1 MSAGAAARF
10 LPPRLAA
17 RANTMLRIAA
27 QALIITGCLAL
38 FIISPMLL
46 AHWGVPYGTIG
57 GSAPAKI
64 HPGTWMIALGLF
76 LAALRFSSPLVF
88 GVRAAALFPG
98 LVVFFATWV
107 FLMWY
112 AIIVQR
118 QPFTPMIDS
127 FFLPFATLLALSTQ
141 TDASKRGLALALHA
155 ALFVNAVLGLSEYL
169 LGFRLTPLVAGD
181 VELEEDWRASAL
193 IGHPLANAVTMGA
206 YMIIMSLGGG
216 RDLPKF
222 LRPVV
227 TLAALA
233 SMIAFGGRTSLV
245 LALLAMGGVY
255 FVRMIGVLRGDKVD
269 VLMAAAVIAFAPLFI
284 VALGALYASGFFD
297 QMLER
302 FVNDN
307 GSAKARLIMLG
318 FFRHLSW
325 EELAFGP
332 SADKIGALQRIEGI
346 DYGLE
351 SFFVAYVLTY
361 GVIVSAVFFVGV
373 AFFCREAVR
382 ASSMRSILPTVF
394 FFVVA
399 ATSVSL
405 SAKTTTL
412 GMLVAMLLTMFRPQP
427 ERGST

>member
-1 MSAGAAARF
+1 MNAGAAARF

-27 QALIITGCLAL
+27 QALIASGCVTL
-38 FIISPMLL
+38 FLISPMLL
-46 AHWGVPYGTIG
+46 GHWGIPYGTIG

-64 HPGTWMIALGLF
+64 HPGTWMISLGLS
-76 LAALRFSSPLVF
+76 LAALRFSSPIVF
-88 GVRAAALFPG
+88 AARAATLFPG
-98 LVVFFATWV
+98 LIVFFLTWM

-112 AIIVQR
+112 AIVVQR

-127 FFLPFATLLALSTQ
+127 FFLPLVTLLALSTQ
-141 TDASKRGLALALHA
+141 TDGSKRGIALALHA
-155 ALFVNAVLGLSEYL
+155 VLFVNALLGLAEYL

-181 VELEEDWRASAL
+181 QELVEDWRASAL

-222 LRPVV
+222 MRPAI
-227 TLAALA
+227 TLVALA

-245 LALLAMGGVY
+245 LALMAMGAVY

-269 VLMAAAVIAFAPLFI
+269 VLMTAATLALTPALV
-284 VALGALYASGFFD
+284 VALFSLYASGFFD
-297 QMLER
+297 QMMER

-318 FFRHLSW
+318 FFRHLNW

-332 SADKIGALQRIEGI
+332 SADKIGALQSIEGI

-361 GVIVSAVFFVGV
+361 GVIVSMVFFVGV
-373 AFFCREAVR
+373 AFLCRETVR
-382 ASSMRSILPTVF
+382 ASSLRSVLPLIF

-412 GMLVAMLLTMFRPQP
+412 GMLVAMLLTMLRPP
-427 ERGST
+427 PRMGPA